1 MLFAKR
7 IKKVLSHMQDN
18 RFVKIATISGF
29 TAIILANI
37 VTLLNPTQG
46 YELSI
51 YDATPSIVWYCLIFS
66 SLCGISII
74 VFEVY
79 TKHCNNSNSWIYGL
93 VLLIISRVT
102 LLWLPYNRGYI
113 TWQGD
118 HMTHIGIVEDTL
130 TSGFVAPDNYYP
142 IVHIFLSEMA
152 LTANLSAEFLTKYS
166 TVLMS
171 VFFVVSIYLFGIY
184 LLKDKTV
191 SLLALSAAGCVIFSR
206 YDVYLMPNG
215 WAVLFFPFA
224 LLLVVKATE
233 KESKLAY
240 KIIAAIILILF
251 PFFHTL
257 SALLLAIVI
266 ILLAASHTILSKFGY
281 LRSQI
286 EKYFLL
292 PDCAPSPA
300 ILGVLLVTWTT
311 WTLSFRTFHPNIRS
325 LFNSIFSDTDTDV
338 LASMGNKVSKMNFD
352 LFDLVFLAVKEEGPT
367 IVFLILFIFGSY
379 LIFNAYCNEQEFRRI
394 IIFIGVTFF
403 FGFLYASYLFGI
415 LPGLGSVAGGRILA
429 YVKVMIPIF
438 AGIVYM
444 HILSKRK
451 AIGIL
456 LCIGV
461 IMIPVVLSIFG
472 VFPSPYVHRPTP
484 QITVMDIHGM
494 GWSFDKKDRDIHYVE
509 IMSPPY
515 RFADAVLGKGERT
528 QGSDIQRYAEKVPDH
543 FNYLENSYFGES
555 YLSDRYLVL
564 TKFDR
569 ILYSTVYKPV
579 GRFDELDFTRLK
591 NDPSVQYLYSNGECE
606 VHYINQF
613 FTK

>member
-1 MLFAKR
+1 MMFAKK
-7 IKKVLSHMQDN
+7 IEKVLSHMQGN
-18 RFVKIATISGF
+18 RFVKVATISGF

-66 SLCGISII
+66 SSCGISII

-79 TKHCNNSNSWIYGL
+79 TKHCNNLNSWIYGL
-93 VLLIISRVT
+93 VLLLISRIT
-102 LLWLPYNRGYI
+102 LLWLPYNRGYVA
-113 TWQGD
+113 WGGD
-118 HMTHIGIVEDTL
+118 HMTHIGIVEDVL
-130 TSGFVAPDNYYP
+130 ISGFVAPDNYYP

-152 LTANLSAEFLTKYS
+152 LTANLSAEFLTEYS

-171 VFFVVSIYLFGIY
+171 VFFVVSIYLIGTY

-191 SLLALSAAGCVIFSR
+191 SVLALAAAGCVIFSR

-215 WAVLFFPFA
+215 WSVLFFPFA

-494 GWSFDKKDRDIHYVE
+494 GWSFDKTDRDIHYVE

-515 RFADAVLGKGERT
+515 RFADAILGKGERA
-528 QGSDIQRYAEKVPDH
+528 QRSDIQRYAENVPDH

-564 TKFDR
+564 TEFDR
-569 ILYSTVYKPV
+569 ILYSTVYKSV
-579 GRFDELDFTRLK
+579 GRFDEPDFIRLK

-606 VHYINQF
+606 VYYIYQF